1 MMMFEFVVGLLFI
14 FIITPPTIIILLII
28 ILKYKY
34 DDRLTMNYC
43 FDDDTRHHKSGRE
56 G

>member
-1 MMMFEFVVGLLFI
+1 MMFEFVVGLLFI
-14 FIITPPTIIILLII
+14 FIITTPPTIIILLII

-43 FDDDTRHHKSGRE
+43 FDDTRHHKSGRE

>member
-1 MMMFEFVVGLLFI
+1 MMFEFVVGLLFI
-14 FIITPPTIIILLII
+14 FIITPPTILLLII

-43 FDDDTRHHKSGRE
+43 FDDTRHHKSGRE